1 VDEIE
6 VEERQI
12 TEEHKSVSCIEEGE
26 QWSQEIVRP
35 PTSEREVYTQREPE
49 ETSGGVHQVIP
60 SSFLFQ
66 NAKPGENIKI
76 SEILRKNAN
85 AFHMP

>member
-1 VDEIE
+1 LDEIE

-12 TEEHKSVSCIEEGE
+12 TEEHKSVSCIEEGD
-26 QWSQEIVRP
+26 QWSQEIARP
-35 PTSEREVYTQREPE
+35 PTSEREIYTHQEPE
-49 ETSGGVHQVIP
+49 ETPRDVHQVIP

-85 AFHMP
+85 AFHIP